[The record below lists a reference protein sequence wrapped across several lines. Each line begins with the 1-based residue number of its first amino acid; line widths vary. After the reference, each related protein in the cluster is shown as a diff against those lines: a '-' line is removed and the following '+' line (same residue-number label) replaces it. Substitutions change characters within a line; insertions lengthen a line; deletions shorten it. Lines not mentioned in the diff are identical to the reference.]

1 MKKVVTILTI
11 GLAVCLCACS
21 ASEQKGLGTDA
32 GLDMTIDEIKD
43 EDTFEEELSPS
54 EESGSK
60 GQRILVDSNGYCPA
74 DEKVVYFLGDEE
86 AGIFYVID
94 AETKEEVYKGA
105 MILTGHQSKDG
116 EAVLTGNFTSV
127 NKEGTYYIEA
137 PYVGRSYTFEVA
149 GDYLQSNYKKIA
161 KAMWTEV
168 ESQKAE
174 YIYRVQTLS
183 WLIRYWEYY
192 GDKPETV
199 VVGEFPDY
207 VQKLS
212 EAGEQLILEKPEEMT
227 TEEMA
232 FHCGV
237 MAQLY
242 EVLKPYDVRMA
253 NQYLRE
259 AEAVYK
265 QLDMKRYEEG
275 FDQVWLFY
283 DSALL
288 YKATGYTRYGT
299 MVKSYLSANSGRDFF
314 ADDVTEEELWKD
326 EAYVHGAIAYLNTVF
341 KVDVNLCGTL
351 MEELTDKAESIEKEH
366 DSNLFCCVSA
376 NRNNRLLSDRLYVV
390 AMIEHVV
397 VSKEYVLILEDGL
410 HYINGCNELGKS
422 FLTNEGVFDEVNDT
436 KGSGAAVG
444 GAYLFILGEI
454 MESEATE

>member
-1 MKKVVTILTI
+1 MKKVVAILTI

-21 ASEQKGLGTDA
+21 ASEQKGLDTDA

-60 GQRILVDSNGYCPA
+60 GQRILVDTNGYCPA

-116 EAVLTGNFTSV
+116 EAVLTGNFTSM

-137 PYVGRSYTFEVA
+137 PYVGRSYTFEVD
-149 GDYLQSNYKKIA
+149 GDHLQSNYKKIA

-168 ESQKAE
+168 QNQKTE
-174 YIYRVQTLS
+174 YIYRIQTLS
-183 WLIRYWEYY
+183 WLVRYWEYY
-192 GDKPETV
+192 GDKPETFV
-199 VVGEFPDY
+199 AGELPDY
-207 VQKLS
+207 IQNLD
-212 EAGEQLILEKPEEMT
+212 EAGIEMISDKPEQMT

-232 FHCGV
+232 FYCGV

-242 EVLKPYDVRMA
+242 EALKPYDARLA
-253 NQYLRE
+253 NPYLRE

-288 YKATGYTRYGT
+288 YKATGYTRYAT

-366 DSNLFCCVSA
+366 DSNPFCCVSA

-454 MESEATE
+454 MESEAAE

>member
-1 MKKVVTILTI
+1 MKKVVALLTI
-11 GLAVCLCACS
+11 GFVMCLCACS
-21 ASEQKGLGTDA
+21 ASEQKGLGADA
-32 GLDMTIDEIKD
+32 GLDMTIDEIAEEDVYD
-43 EDTFEEELSPS
+43 EEINTSQD
-54 EESGSK
+54 GDSK
-60 GQRILVDSNGYCPA
+60 GQRILIDINGYCPS
-74 DEKVVYFLGDEE
+74 DEKNVYFLGDEE

-94 AETKEEVYKGA
+94 ADTKEEVYKGA
-105 MILTGHQSKDG
+105 MTLTEHLTKDG
-116 EAVLTGNFTSV
+116 RAILTGNFTAV
-127 NKEGTYYIEA
+127 KEEGYYYIEA
-137 PYVGRSYTFEVA
+137 PYVGRSYTFEINENH
-149 GDYLQSNYKKIA
+149 LKNNYKKIA
-161 KAMWTEV
+161 KATWTEV
-168 ESQKAE
+168 QNSKAD

-192 GDKPETV
+192 GDKPDAV
-199 VVGEFPDY
+199 VSGEIPDY
-207 VQKLS
+207 VQNLIG
-212 EAGEQLILEKPEEMT
+212 AGDQLLEEIPEKMT

-232 FHCGV
+232 FYCGV

-242 EVLKPYDVRMA
+242 EVLKPYDARLA
-253 NQYLRE
+253 NPYLRE
-259 AEAVYK
+259 AENVYK

-314 ADDVTEEELWKD
+314 ADDATEEELWKD

-341 KVDVNLCGTL
+341 KVDVNLCGIL

-366 DSNLFCCVSA
+366 DSNLFCSVSA

-454 MESEATE
+454 MESEAAE

>member
-43 EDTFEEELSPS
+43 EDTFEEELSSS

-60 GQRILVDSNGYCPA
+60 GQRILVDTNGYCPA

-199 VVGEFPDY
+199 VVGEIPDY

-376 NRNNRLLSDRLYVV
+376 NRNNRLLSDSLYVV

-454 MESEATE
+454 MESEAAE